1 MDTIGLRFDDVADLY
16 DRVRPRYPDELF
28 DDVATLTGAPAGAH
42 VLEVGCGPGQATR
55 GLLARGWHVD
65 AVEPGPALADRAGAN
80 FAGQPFTVTVTRF
93 DDWDPRGA
101 TFDMLFSATAYHWVD
116 PAVRWTKAAAVLR
129 PGGALVLTTNR
140 TVAGGQ
146 FDDVYQASAELH
158 ARHAP
163 EIDFGLPTPAGE
175 ILAEVDAARHD
186 IGALWS
192 AAETRSGPSLAGA
205 WFSPPEIRS
214 YEWTTSYDTADAVG
228 LLSTYSIYLR
238 VPRERREKL
247 LAGIADIVAKDFG
260 GTVTRRYLAVLAVA
274 KRGGPEE
281 DQPL

>member
-1 MDTIGLRFDDVADLY
+1 MIGLRFDQVADVY

-28 DDVATLTGAPAGAH
+28 DDVATMTGAPPGAR

-55 GLLARGWHVD
+55 GLLARGWHVH
-65 AVEPGPALADRAGAN
+65 AVEPGEAMAGRARAN
-80 FAGQPFTVTVTRF
+80 FAGRPFTIDLARF

-116 PAVRWTKAAAVLR
+116 PAVRWRRAAEVLE
-129 PGGALVLTTNR
+129 PGGAIALATNR

-146 FDDVYQASAELH
+146 FDDVYAASADLH
-158 ARHAP
+158 AKYAP
-163 EIDFGLPTPAGE
+163 EIDFGLPAPAAE
-175 ILAEVDAARHD
+175 ILAEVHAARHD

-192 AAETRSGPSLAGA
+192 SAETKSGESLAGGL
-205 WFSPPEIRS
+205 FTPPEVRG
-214 YEWTTSYDTADAVG
+214 YEWTVGYDTADAVG

-238 VPRERREKL
+238 VPRERRAKL
-247 LAGIADIVAKDFG
+247 LAGIADIVAGEFG

-274 KRGGPEE
+274 KRTAQEE
-281 DQPL
+281 DRLL